1 MKSTRSTYNVAVLAV
16 VTVAMFAQVFAW
28 ESSAEGQTSQTTTAP
43 ASSDTSVPKQDSGA
57 ELQEIVVTSS
67 LLESLK
73 NAQFIKQNSKMIV
86 DSIVS
91 EDIGK
96 LPDNS
101 VADAL
106 QRVTGVQVA
115 PGLQGETNSVQI
127 RGLPNV
133 ETTLDGM
140 ELNSALGYDPNS
152 SGFNSAGGGGGRGFN
167 FADLPA
173 TAVKAVNVYKTSD
186 ATLPTGGIAGTV
198 DIQLYKPFDF
208 PGAQIAGTYTET
220 YSVNAGH
227 VDPSGSLLMSDRWH
241 TDAGDFGALINFG
254 ESQQHYSYNG
264 VNSVND
270 PIVLTN
276 AAGDP
281 LRTPGGDLISGPPNT
296 TAVYSQGKRTRP
308 ELNYALQWAPND
320 QLEVYAKGVFSWD
333 HDDYNQAY
341 YLVQPGQDSVTPST
355 YKATNN
361 CYPNQAAGPFQ
372 GQTICDL
379 QSATWTGDYYGIT
392 STQGHQERSHDIQ
405 NSVGAKWNQ
414 GDLKLSTDFAHTT
427 TSYFGSRFI
436 VDTFLKGPL
445 TDTLN
450 IQNGIAGWSLAGAP
464 QTNPANF
471 YLNGLFQDWLDQEGK
486 ENSWRGDGSYALHAG
501 PLSTLQF
508 GAAFTD
514 QTAIYTGSVQ
524 VSTPPP
530 GGNGITEPGDN
541 TSTPNPANQ
550 VIARFPGFFCG
561 LPGTAAQPS
570 NIETGCYNYLLANQD
585 AIRAV
590 YGLPAG
596 LAPENPG
603 RYYNIEE
610 KRYAGYV
617 QLGYDTSLLTLPV
630 DGLLGVRVEKLNR
643 SLDGNSFDTTTLTY
657 SAEDLAASGTNAL
670 PNFSSRVH
678 FTDTL
683 QGRLA
688 LSKTV
693 SYPTFAQLNPSL
705 SFNPATINRRGEA
718 SGGNPDLP
726 PMKSS
731 NADLSLEWY
740 FSNVGSL
747 TGGLFY
753 HKITGYIESYTT
765 LEQVGG
771 QPYFITSPEAS
782 GKGHQEGVELAYQQ
796 QFNFLPGIFSG
807 FGTQFNY
814 TYIDASTDSPAY
826 LGGPLQT
833 LPVQNV
839 SKNNANAVLFY
850 EKYNIST
857 RLAYGYRGRYVSNFG
872 NLSPGGSLY
881 ETVPADSLDL
891 SVAYTFARNL
901 TVVFTATN
909 LTGSNQHDYYGSGDT
924 RPMDVY
930 YADKTYGLGFRFK
943 LF

>member
-1 MKSTRSTYNVAVLAV
+1 MKSTRSISYNMSVLAA
-16 VTVAMFAQVFAW
+16 VTAAMFAQVSAA
-28 ESSAEGQTSQTTTAP
+28 ESSADGQTTTTP
-43 ASSDTSVPKQDSGA
+43 TSSNSSAQKQDAGT
-57 ELQEIVVTSS
+57 ELQEIVVSSS
-67 LLESLK
+67 LMDSLK
-73 NAQFIKQNSKMIV
+73 SAQSIKQNSKMIV

-115 PGLQGETNSVQI
+115 AGLQGQTNSVQI

-133 ETTLDGM
+133 ETTLDGN

-198 DIQLYKPFDF
+198 DVQMYKPFDF
-208 PGAQIAGTYTET
+208 AGPQIAGTYTET

-227 VDPSGSLLMSDRWH
+227 ADPSGSFLMSDRWH
-241 TDAGDFGALINFG
+241 TDAGDVGALINLG
-254 ESQQHYSYNG
+254 MGQQHYQYNG

-270 PIVLTN
+270 PMVMVDP
-276 AAGDP
+276 AGNP
-281 LRTPGGDLISGPPNT
+281 IRTPSGNLISGPPNT
-296 TAVYSQGKRTRP
+296 TAVYSQGKRTTP
-308 ELNYALQWAPND
+308 EVNYALQWAPND
-320 QLEVYAKGVFSWD
+320 NLELYAKGLFSWD
-333 HDDYNQAY
+333 HDDYDQAY
-341 YLVQPGQDSVTPST
+341 YLVQPGQDQVVPTSYQASS
-355 YKATNN
+355 N
-361 CYPNQAAGPFQ
+361 CYPNQMAGALH

-379 QSATWTGDYYGIT
+379 QSATWTGNYYGIT
-392 STQGHQERSHDIQ
+392 STQAHQERSHDIQ
-405 NSVGAKWNQ
+405 NSIGAKWNE
-414 GDLKLSTDFAHTT
+414 GDLKLSTDFSHTD

-450 IQNGIAGWSLAGAP
+450 IRNGIAGWSLTGAP
-464 QTNPANF
+464 QMNPANF

-486 ENSWRGDGSYALHAG
+486 ENAWRGDGTYALNTG
-501 PLSTLQF
+501 LLKNLQF

-514 QTAIYTGSVQ
+514 QTAIYTGSIQ

-541 TSTPNPANQ
+541 TANPNPANQ
-550 VIARFPGFFCG
+550 VISRFPGFYCG
-561 LPGTAAQPS
+561 LPGTAGQPS
-570 NIETGCYNYLLANQD
+570 SIETGCYNYLLANQST
-585 AIRAV
+585 IRGV
-590 YGLPAG
+590 YGLPGG
-596 LAPENPG
+596 LPPQNPG
-603 RYYNIEE
+603 RYYDIEE

-617 QLGYDTSLLTLPV
+617 QLGYGATLFGLPV
-630 DGLLGVRVEKLNR
+630 DGLLGVRVEKLDR
-643 SLDGNSFDTTTLTY
+643 SLDGNSFDTATLTY
-657 SAEDLAASGTNAL
+657 SPENLSASGTNAL
-670 PNFSSRVH
+670 PNFSSIVH
-678 FTDTL
+678 FTDTV
-683 QGRLA
+683 QGRLV

-693 SYPTFAQLNPSL
+693 SYPTFGDLNPSL
-705 SFNPATINRRGEA
+705 SFNPATVNRRGEA

-771 QPYFITSPEAS
+771 QPYYITSPEAS
-782 GKGHQEGVELAYQQ
+782 GKGHQEGVEVAYQQ
-796 QFNFLPGIFSG
+796 QFSFLPGFLSG
-807 FGTQFNY
+807 FGTQLNY

-826 LGGPLQT
+826 VGGPVQT

-839 SKNNANAVLFY
+839 SKNNYNAVLFY
-850 EKYNIST
+850 EKYNISA
-857 RLAYGYRGRYVSNFG
+857 RLAYGYRSRYVSNFG

-891 SVAYTFARNL
+891 SLGYSLSKNL
-901 TVVFTATN
+901 TVVFQATN

-943 LF
+943 L